1 MACSGHRA
9 EQEYINAS
17 ITNLFVHNNFLH
29 DVLYQYGF
37 DEVSGNFQE
46 TNFGRGGREVDAVQ
60 ANGQDGAG
68 TNNGTDCG
76 LQTRGGLQMR
86 AGCGRGA
93 GAGRELGR
101 GGRGSGKRTWR
112 SK

>member
-1 MACSGHRA
+1 M
-9 EQEYINAS
+9 
-17 ITNLFVHNNFLH
+17 HNNFLH

-68 TNNGTDCG
+68 TNNG
-76 LQTRGGLQMR
+76 MNW
-86 AGCGRGA
+86 A
-93 GAGRELGR
+93 
-101 GGRGSGKRTWR
+101 
-112 SK
+112 